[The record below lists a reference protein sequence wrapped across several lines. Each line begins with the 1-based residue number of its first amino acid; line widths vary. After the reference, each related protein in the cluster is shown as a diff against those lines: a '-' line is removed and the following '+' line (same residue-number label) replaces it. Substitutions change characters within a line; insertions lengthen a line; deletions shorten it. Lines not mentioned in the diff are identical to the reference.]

1 MSLLKASF
9 WLTISELVFNL
20 SGYVIHSLLGRF
32 LGPSE
37 YGRYGLIVT
46 FSTMI
51 VVLIGR
57 GVPVAM
63 SKYLSEVRKKDA
75 GTILS
80 IRKTGAIVQTILIS
94 ITTILYYFL
103 VPPIAGKILNDTT
116 LIPLFKLSTPIIPA
130 FAMASF
136 YVYYFN
142 GIHKFNSQAF
152 IKFYRGITK
161 VIFIVSLGF
170 FFSTKGAIIGQ
181 AIAPFSVF
189 IFAYLLDPFKKGEA
203 NKKTHVSW
211 QKMLSFAW
219 PITFFMLFYEIMI
232 SIDLYMVKGLIG
244 NDEITGLYNAAL
256 TIGRLPFY
264 AFYFLTI
271 ILLPKISETTAQNNL
286 AKTKK
291 ILSFAMRFLFLLLI
305 PATTLLSFF
314 STSTAQFFFGDAYI
328 SAGAPLAILA
338 FGLGFLVVF
347 YILAFVL
354 NGAGK
359 NKIPMWT
366 ALFGMI
372 LNSILNY
379 FLIKEYGI
387 TGAAIAT
394 SISSFVVMIIAII
407 FTQKKLVSF
416 LDSLAITKYI
426 IGSVI
431 IYLIAN
437 AFLSQHK
444 FLFIL
449 WSFLLFSI
457 YFIFLFVTKEFTK
470 KDLIFLQDNLRKKQ
484 Q

>member
-9 WLTISELVFNL
+9 WLTIAELVFNL
-20 SGYVIHSLLGRF
+20 SGYIIHSLLGRF

-37 YGRYGLIVT
+37 YGRYGLIIT
-46 FSTMI
+46 FATMI
-51 VVLIGR
+51 VILIGR

-80 IRKTGAIVQTILIS
+80 VRKTGAIVQTILIS
-94 ITTILYYFL
+94 ITTVLYYFL
-103 VPPIAGKILNDTT
+103 VPPIAGKLLNDPT
-116 LIPLFKLSTPIIPA
+116 LIPLFKISTPIIPA
-130 FAMASF
+130 FALASF

-161 VIFIVSLGF
+161 IIFIVSLGF
-170 FFSTKGAIIGQ
+170 LFSTKGAVIGH
-181 AIAPFSVF
+181 AIAPLSVF
-189 IFAYLLDPFKKGEA
+189 LFAYLLDPFRKEKA
-203 NKKTHVSW
+203 NKKAHVSW

-219 PITFFMLFYEIMI
+219 PITFFMIFYEIMI
-232 SIDLYMVKGLIG
+232 SIDLYMVKGLVG
-244 NDEITGLYNAAL
+244 SDEATGLYNAAL

-271 ILLPKISETTAQNNL
+271 ILLPKISETTSQNDL

-291 ILSFAMRFLFLLLI
+291 VLSFAMRFLLLLLI
-305 PATTLLSFF
+305 PATALLSFF
-314 STSTAQFFFGDAYI
+314 STSAAQFFFGVNYT

-338 FGLGFLVVF
+338 FGLGFLVIF

-359 NKIPMWT
+359 NKVPMWT

-379 FLIKEYGI
+379 FLIQKYGI

-394 SISSFVVMIIAII
+394 SISSFVVMMVAII
-407 FTQKKLVSF
+407 FTQKKLVPF
-416 LDSLAITKYI
+416 LDPIAIVKYI
-426 IGSVI
+426 TGSVI

-437 AFLSQHK
+437 CFIPQHK
-444 FLFIL
+444 FFFIL
-449 WSFLLFSI
+449 WSLLLFDV
-457 YFIFLFVTKEFTK
+457 YFIFLFVTKEITK
-470 KDLIFLQDNLRKKQ
+470 NDWFFLRDNLRKK
-484 Q
+484 